1 MHPLLRAIRRTPA
14 PAWRDQAPEPMTD
27 PIPDEMPDQGAERAP
42 EQDPGLS
49 AALRRATRDGQGRVV
64 LRIEDAAPHRRKVAR
79 ALLQEGALAAG
90 GQVLDGP
97 GGDLLLVGAEPGR
110 AARLR
115 ELVERLVGPATTQIL
130 CLQRDATALL
140 AYGGGGPAP
149 VPRLPDEG
157 PGLAGLDAFLDAMP
171 LNAGVRRLRGWP
183 VAGGTRP
190 AALRPAFLRI
200 EPDRTRL
207 QLALGA
213 LGEDAD
219 LLDHAVRRLAARLLG
234 ALADAAEAR
243 ALLGTP
249 LPPRLHLP
257 LPAGLLQDAAANAI
271 PPGLLTVTLP
281 LAAAAD
287 PEALSHRRAAL
298 AASGI
303 GLEIEG
309 VDAAAIALL
318 DGAALDADLIRL
330 RWSPALAEPWAG
342 AALARL
348 GLKRIVVT
356 EASAEAASR
365 LGAALMEAEAP

>member
-1 MHPLLRAIRRTPA
+1 MHPLVRAIRRTPA
-14 PAWRDQAPEPMTD
+14 PAWRNQAPEPMTD
-27 PIPDEMPDQGAERAP
+27 PIPDEMPAQGAERAP
-42 EQDPGLS
+42 EQDPGLA
-49 AALRRATRDGQGRVV
+49 AALRGATRDARGRVV
-64 LRIEDAAPHRRKVAR
+64 LRVEDTAPHRRKVAR
-79 ALLQEGALAAG
+79 ALLQEGALTAG

-97 GGDLLLVGAEPGR
+97 GGDLLLIGAEPGR
-110 AARLR
+110 AVRLR
-115 ELVERLVGPATTQIL
+115 ELVERLVGLAQTQIL
-130 CLQRDATALL
+130 CLQRDAAALL

-157 PGLAGLDAFLDAMP
+157 PGLAGLDACLDAMP
-171 LNAGVRRLRGWP
+171 LDAGVRRLQGWP
-183 VAGGTRP
+183 VEGGT
-190 AALRPAFLRI
+190 RPAFLRI
-200 EPDRTRL
+200 EPDRARL
-207 QLALGA
+207 GLALGP

-219 LLDHAVRRLAARLLG
+219 LLDHAARRLAARLLG
-234 ALADAAEAR
+234 ALADPAEAR

-249 LPPRLHLP
+249 PPPRLHLP

-287 PEALSHRRAAL
+287 PEALAGRRAAL

-309 VDAAAIALL
+309 VDAAALTVL
-318 DGAALDADLIRL
+318 DGAALGADLIRL

-342 AALARL
+342 AALHRL

-365 LGAALMEAEAP
+365 LGAALMEAAAP